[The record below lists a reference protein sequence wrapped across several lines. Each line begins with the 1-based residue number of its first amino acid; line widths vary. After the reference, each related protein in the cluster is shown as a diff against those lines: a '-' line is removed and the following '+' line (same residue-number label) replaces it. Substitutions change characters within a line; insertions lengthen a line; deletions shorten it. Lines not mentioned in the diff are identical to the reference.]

1 MREGDSEAVSG
12 DTPSPRLSQ
21 VPVRMSIVK
30 LSGGGLFILNPIA
43 ATRELLDMVHE
54 LEKEHGPVK
63 HVVLSTVA
71 IEHKAYAAVWT
82 PKFNLCFNS
91 GSLEVC
97 VRCCSLQS
105 VECISRRS
113 CPSLGLSEGR
123 GAEIARRD
131 NLTHWLIS
139 TQVRG
144 RLRAEVSLVHGLA
157 PAGAVRLSH

>member
-1 MREGDSEAVSG
+1 MKR
-12 DTPSPRLSQ
+12 
-21 VPVRMSIVK
+21 
-30 LSGGGLFILNPIA
+30 SGGGLFILNPIA
-43 ATRELLDMVHE
+43 ATRELLDMVHS

-82 PKFNLCFNS
+82 SKFNLCFNS
-91 GSLEVC
+91 GFVGVW
-97 VRCCSLQS
+97 VRCGSLQA

-113 CPSLGLSEGR
+113 CPSLGLPEGR
-123 GAEIARRD
+123 GAEMAS
-131 NLTHWLIS
+131 LTHWLIS

-144 RLRAEVSLVHGLA
+144 RLRPEVSLGHGLA

>member
-1 MREGDSEAVSG
+1 M
-12 DTPSPRLSQ
+12 SPRLSQ

-30 LSGGGLFILNPIA
+30 LRGGGLFILNPIA
-43 ATRELLDMVHE
+43 ATRELLDMVRE
-54 LEKEHGPVK
+54 LEKQHGPVK

-82 PKFNLCFNS
+82 SKFNLCFNS

-97 VRCCSLQS
+97 VRCGSLPS

-123 GAEIARRD
+123 GAEIAR
-131 NLTHWLIS
+131 H
-139 TQVRG
+139 
-144 RLRAEVSLVHGLA
+144 E
-157 PAGAVRLSH
+157 

>member
-1 MREGDSEAVSG
+1 M
-12 DTPSPRLSQ
+12 
-21 VPVRMSIVK
+21 K

-43 ATRELLDMVHE
+43 ATRELLDMVHS
-54 LEKEHGPVK
+54 LEKQHGPVK

-82 PKFNLCFNS
+82 SKFNLCFNS

-123 GAEIARRD
+123 GAEIARQPD
-131 NLTHWLIS
+131 
-139 TQVRG
+139 
-144 RLRAEVSLVHGLA
+144 SLVDFHTGTRASSRRSFPLRRSGSSRGSTTF
-157 PAGAVRLSH
+157 PLTYLPS